1 MAMKKKTGGN
11 YTLGHASQNKGKAI
25 GVPTKVND
33 SLPKGGGAGTH
44 ASQNKGHGIGVPERS
59 NSKTPS
65 MGACKPLNGGGIFKT
80 SGSVLRNSGVKGA
93 HRLGCKK

>member
-1 MAMKKKTGGN
+1 MAMKKKSGGN
-11 YTLGHASQNKGKAI
+11 YSLSHASQNKGKAI

-44 ASQNKGHGIGVPERS
+44 ASQSKGSAIGVPTRS
-59 NSKTPS
+59 NSTPS

-80 SGSVLRNSGVKGA
+80 SGSVLKNSGVKGA
-93 HRLGCKK
+93 HRLGSKK